1 LNRQYDPVPSPNTTN
16 GLPNGTVVPP
26 YKGAGIGTFLAPFG
40 KYDLLAYM
48 NKYWI
53 SQTGPNQ
60 DFWGHEFS
68 KVFLSRFAVL
78 QLLPS

>member
-1 LNRQYDPVPSPNTTN
+1 LNRQYDPVPGPNTTN

-26 YKGAGIGTFLAPFG
+26 YKGPGIGTFLRPFG

-53 SQTGPNQ
+53 GQTGAND
-60 DFWGHEFS
+60 DFWSHEFS
-68 KVFLSRFAVL
+68 KHA
-78 QLLPS
+78 